1 MSAEP
6 ASAADLDVVCIG
18 NAIVDV
24 LTQTDDA
31 TVDRLG
37 MAKGSMTLID
47 AETAERLYAELGPGV
62 ETSGGSAGNTAAGL
76 ASLGANCA
84 YIGKVRDDQLGEIFA
99 HDIRAIGAEFT
110 TAPATDEP
118 PTARCLI
125 LITPDAQR
133 TMNTFLGA
141 CAELGPDDIDDQLIG
156 RAQITY
162 LEGYLW
168 DRDEAK
174 QAFLKAARL
183 AHAADRMTAL
193 TLSDSFCVDRHRD
206 SFRDLISGHIDI
218 LFANEAEILSL
229 YEVDNFD
236 TALQRARED
245 CAIAALTRSEKGSVV
260 ISGEEVHVVDAEPVS
275 RVVDTTGAGDQY
287 AAGFLFGFTRGED
300 LATCARIGGVAAAEV
315 ISHVGPRPQVSL
327 SGLVSARLNPR

>member
-1 MSAEP
+1 MSAET

-24 LTQTDDA
+24 LTQNDDA
-31 TVDRLG
+31 TLIRLG
-37 MAKGSMTLID
+37 MTKGSMSLVD
-47 AETAERLYAELGPGV
+47 AETAERLYNELGPGV

-76 ASLGANCA
+76 ASLGAKSA
-84 YIGKVRDDQLGEIFA
+84 YIGRVRDDQLGEIFA
-99 HDIRAIGAEFT
+99 HDIRAVGAEYA
-110 TAPATDEP
+110 TAPATDGP

-125 LITPDAQR
+125 LITPDAER

-141 CAELGPDDIDDQLIG
+141 CADLGPDDIDGDLIG
-156 RAQITY
+156 RAKVTY

-168 DRDEAK
+168 DRDAAK

-183 AHAADRMTAL
+183 AHAAGRMTAL

-206 SFRDLISGHIDI
+206 SFRSLVRDHVDI

-236 TALQRARED
+236 TALQHARED
-245 CAIAALTRSEKGSVV
+245 CSIAALTRSEKGSVV
-260 ISGEEVHVVDAEPVS
+260 IAGDEVHVVDAEPVS
-275 RVVDTTGAGDQY
+275 RVIDTTGAGDQY
-287 AAGFLFGFTRGED
+287 AAGFLYGYTNGDD
-300 LATCARIGGVAAAEV
+300 LAQCARIGGLAAAEV
-315 ISHVGPRPQVSL
+315 ISHVGPRPQDSL
-327 SGLVSARLNPR
+327 AGLVAARLSEG

>member
-31 TVDRLG
+31 TLSRLG
-37 MAKGSMTLID
+37 MTKGSMSLVD
-47 AETAERLYAELGPGV
+47 AEAAERLYNELGPGI

-76 ASLGANCA
+76 ASLGAKCA
-84 YIGKVRDDQLGEIFA
+84 YIGKVRDDRLGEIFA
-99 HDIRAIGAEFT
+99 HDIQAVGVEYS
-110 TAPATDEP
+110 TAPATAGP

-125 LITPDAQR
+125 LITPDAER
-133 TMNTFLGA
+133 TMNTYLGA
-141 CAELGPDDIDDQLIG
+141 CADLGPDDIDEKLVG
-156 RAQITY
+156 RAQVTY

-168 DRDEAK
+168 DRDAAK

-183 AHAADRMTAL
+183 AHAAGRMTAL

-206 SFRDLISGHIDI
+206 SFRELISGHIDI

-229 YEVDNFD
+229 YDVDNFD
-236 TALQRARED
+236 EALQHARED
-245 CAIAALTRSEKGSVV
+245 CAVAALTRSEKGSVV
-260 ISGEEVHVVDAEPVS
+260 ISGEEVHVVDADPVS
-275 RVVDTTGAGDQY
+275 PVIDTTGAGDQY
-287 AAGFLFGFTRGED
+287 AAGFLHGYTRGKE
-300 LATCARIGGVAAAEV
+300 LALCARVGGIAAAEV
-315 ISHVGPRPQVSL
+315 ISHVGPRPQVNL
-327 SGLVSARLNPR
+327 SDLVEARLSAR

>member
-24 LTQTDDA
+24 LTQNDDE
-31 TVDRLG
+31 TLSRLG
-37 MAKGSMTLID
+37 MTKGSMSLID
-47 AETAERLYAELGPGV
+47 AETAERLYDELGPGI

-76 ASLGANCA
+76 ASLGAKCA
-84 YIGKVRDDQLGEIFA
+84 YIGRVRDDQLGEIFA
-99 HDIRAIGAEFT
+99 HDIRSIGAEYP
-110 TAPATDEP
+110 TAPATEGP

-125 LITPDAQR
+125 LITPDAER

-141 CAELGPDDIDDQLIG
+141 CADLGPDDIDDELIG
-156 RAQITY
+156 RGKVTY

-183 AHAADRMTAL
+183 AYAAGRMTAL

-236 TALQRARED
+236 TALQHARED

-260 ISGEEVHVVDAEPVS
+260 IAGDEVHVVDAEPVS
-275 RVVDTTGAGDQY
+275 RVSDTTGAGDQF
-287 AAGFLFGFTRGED
+287 AAGFLFGHTRGDD
-300 LATCARIGGVAAAEV
+300 LAQSARIGGIAAAEV

-327 SGLVSARLNPR
+327 AGLVSARLSES

>member
-1 MSAEP
+1 MSAEQ

-24 LTQTDDA
+24 LTQNDDA
-31 TVDRLG
+31 TLARLG
-37 MAKGSMTLID
+37 MTKGSMSLID
-47 AETAERLYAELGPGV
+47 AETAERLYKELGSGI

-84 YIGKVRDDQLGEIFA
+84 YIGRVRDDQLGEIFA
-99 HDIRAIGAEFT
+99 HDIRAVGAEYST
-110 TAPATDEP
+110 PPATAGP

-125 LITPDAQR
+125 LITPDAER
-133 TMNTFLGA
+133 TMSTFLGA
-141 CAELGPDDIDDQLIG
+141 CADLGPDDIDGELIG
-156 RAQITY
+156 RAKVTY

-168 DRDEAK
+168 DRDAAK

-183 AHAADRMTAL
+183 AHAAGRMTAL

-206 SFRDLISGHIDI
+206 SFRDLISNHIDI

-236 TALQRARED
+236 AALQHARED
-245 CAIAALTRSEKGSVV
+245 CAVAALTRSKRGSV
-260 ISGEEVHVVDAEPVS
+260 IIAGDEVHVVDAEPVA
-275 RVVDTTGAGDQY
+275 RVVDTTGAGDQF
-287 AAGFLFGFTRGED
+287 AAGFLFGYTRGDD
-300 LATCARIGGVAAAEV
+300 LVLCGRVGGLAAAEV
-315 ISHVGPRPQVSL
+315 ISHLGPRPQVSL
-327 SGLVSARLNPR
+327 SGLVEARLSAR